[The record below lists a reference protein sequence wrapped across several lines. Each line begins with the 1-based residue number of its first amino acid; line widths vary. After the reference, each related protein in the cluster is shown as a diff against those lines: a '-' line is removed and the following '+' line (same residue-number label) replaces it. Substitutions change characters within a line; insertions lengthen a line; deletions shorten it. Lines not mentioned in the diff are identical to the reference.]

1 MFKGV
6 GPKIAARIVA
16 ALGPKAVE
24 MFDSG
29 DFEVWTRLVCTYI
42 PHGVFLTGYALCGG
56 TFPGKNKRVQ
66 CCGKLPSCCGFVLRC
81 VHPAS
86 AWCER
91 RAGPCR
97 GGRSKPLGS
106 GQGPPVR
113 KRVAG
118 PLSCGSYLS
127 RPRPRPSTSPSFVAV
142 VAAVCCCLLLF
153 AAVCCRLLLLA
164 AVCYCG
170 GSLYRP
176 HLINKN
182 GSQPS
187 TMLVRDHPGCMG
199 SLVHFLHQAARGKL
213 CRCLLVLICFR
224 SF

>member
-1 MFKGV
+1 MRLLIRWCARYQFLSSGMFKGV

-97 GGRSKPLGS
+97 GGRSKPLES

-113 KRVAG
+113 CVSSDRTPVLWVLPSKAQAQAQHPL
-118 PLSCGSYLS
+118 PLSS
-127 RPRPRPSTSPSFVAV
+127 
-142 VAAVCCCLLLF
+142 
-153 AAVCCRLLLLA
+153 LLLA

-182 GSQPS
+182 GTQPS
-187 TMLVRDHPGCMG
+187 TMLVLAPPPAM
-199 SLVHFLHQAARGKL
+199 
-213 CRCLLVLICFR
+213 
-224 SF
+224 